1 MRSYPGKMLLFGEYV
16 LLLGAPAL
24 ATPTPAFS
32 GCWIIDPNQPF
43 GDALMLFAKSQVLR
57 DVGIIDVDWFEKDI
71 KNGLRFHSNIPHGY
85 GLGSS
90 GALVAAV
97 YDRFALEKTTDL
109 QALRT
114 VLGRMES
121 YFHGQSSGID
131 PLTTFLNDTLYIPDI
146 NSAHQAKLATWSTPP
161 PRVFLVDTGA
171 PRQTGPLVARF
182 MQQCKE
188 PHFRAELDQTWIKYH
203 QQALDAWMH
212 ADESAFWPALR
223 QLSAAQLHMAE
234 PLIPEHM
241 IDIWKKLLTEENFA
255 LKICGAGGG
264 GFLLGFGQAG
274 ADWRALSQL
283 LKLVFPL
290 EAYGH

>member
-1 MRSYPGKMLLFGEYV
+1 MLLFGEYV

-24 ATPTPAFS
+24 AVPTPAFS
-32 GCWIIDPNQPF
+32 GCWLNDPNLPF
-43 GDALMLFAKSQVLR
+43 GEALLQFAKSPALR
-57 DVGIIDVDWFEKDI
+57 DLGIINVESFEKAV

-114 VLGRMES
+114 ILGRMES
-121 YFHGQSSGID
+121 HFHGQSSGID
-131 PLTTFLNDTLYIPDI
+131 PLTTYLNDTLYIPNI
-146 NSAHQAKLATWSTPP
+146 NSAQRAQLNDWGPIPP
-161 PRVFLVDTGA
+161 PRIFLVDTGA

-182 MQQCKE
+182 IEQCKDSQ
-188 PHFRAELDQTWIKYH
+188 FRAALDNTWVAHH
-203 QQALDAWMH
+203 QQTLNAWMH
-212 ADESAFWPALR
+212 ADQTAFWPAIK
-223 QLSAAQLHMAE
+223 QLSEAQLSLAGA
-234 PLIPEHM
+234 LIPDHM
-241 IDIWKKLLTEENFA
+241 VNLWKKLLAEDNFA

-264 GFLLGFGQAG
+264 GFLLGFGRAG
-274 ADWRALSQL
+274 ADWRALSQS

-290 EAYGH
+290 EAYAQ